1 MDRHGFV
8 VYLWTLA
15 DADRGDI
22 VSPRSGE
29 NLGTSAVDATILV
42 ACSPAAIDDLFSALE
57 TFDATGAMETFV
69 RKVTHAFGFQL
80 CVGFLSD
87 SKNLEHARAAIHVG
101 KPVNDWEGRN
111 LPGNLIQAV
120 RMRPGKPTILN
131 SSESHR
137 LSLFSTLPVPPH
149 YQWAGVAV
157 PIKTEREE
165 FGALVFAGESAR
177 FATAADESLL
187 VRLITC
193 LARCMELRTL
203 RNGTRR
209 PRGIPFQSLPNRP
222 VQPTTS
228 TLHATHSIDD
238 LIAAFS
244 SVDTAVVLAD
254 RNRRVIYLNSSA
266 TLLTGWSERDAFY
279 KTIDDVVPFTMD
291 LREESLYPYPGQPAN
306 RRLLIC
312 KDGTIRPVV
321 GSILPIQG
329 AGSTQRGFVANL
341 RDNSRARDTERSLLR
356 AKKEM
361 HAVLRQLPV
370 PILILQ
376 SDTIAFANETW
387 ESMMGHSRQHAS
399 EGQYIDQ
406 LIHPEDWERAK
417 ASASGQQS
425 NKDLRSYGA
434 FRFRRTDGSYAPV
447 DITHTQQVEYEGLLS
462 TMLVCKAKTNQ
473 TKIKSFKDVGEGT
486 SSVEDLASGV
496 AHQINNPLTYLMSSL
511 DEIQKIHHQLGHIIR
526 PRFLATEMS
535 KHIEQ
540 ANLGVRR
547 IRNIVGD
554 LKAMT
559 GTGLEVHKNVD
570 TSQILHTV
578 VTSLRHELQGRAT
591 LDLQIQPTPLVQA
604 CPEQLSQAFINLLL
618 NAVQSFEDRA
628 SQENIVCVS
637 TTVQSPEMLEVV
649 IADNG
654 PGIPSALLA
663 QVSHPFFTTRTNR
676 GQLGIG
682 LSAANHIV
690 SQMGGS
696 LRIDSTESK
705 GTTVTV
711 TLPVAETHAPSPQE
725 NPLVDAPGRVQPR
738 NILCID
744 DEPLIGRALQRIFD
758 MHTVT
763 IVPSG
768 IEALRLCREHH
779 YDLVLCDVMMPEM
792 NGLQFLAILRE
803 VHPQI
808 ANTLVF
814 MSGGVCGPNVIR
826 QLNTIPNKIISKPFD
841 AKTIRDLVTQ

>member
-1 MDRHGFV
+1 MDRVLFLF
-8 VYLWTLA
+8 YLWSLA

-22 VSPRSGE
+22 VSPRSGK
-29 NLGTSAVDATILV
+29 NLGTSAVDATLLV

-87 SKNLEHARAAIHVG
+87 GKKMEFAQAAIHVG
-101 KPVNDWEGRN
+101 KPIHDWEGRT
-111 LPGNLIQAV
+111 LPENLIQAV

-131 SSESHR
+131 PGDSHR
-137 LSLFSTLPVPPH
+137 LSLLKTLPVPPH
-149 YQWAGVAV
+149 YLWAGVAV
-157 PIKTEREE
+157 PIKTNREE
-165 FGALVFAGESAR
+165 FGVLVFAGESVR

-187 VRLITC
+187 VRLVTS
-193 LARCMELRTL
+193 LARCMELRKL
-203 RNGTRR
+203 RNTTQE
-209 PRGIPFQSLPNRP
+209 PRNAPFQSLPNRP
-222 VQPTTS
+222 MQSSSS

-238 LIAAFS
+238 LIASFS
-244 SVDTAVVLAD
+244 SLDTAVVLAD

-266 TLLTGWSERDAFY
+266 TILTGWNQRDAFY

-312 KDGTIRPVV
+312 KDGTVRPVL

-329 AGSTQRGFVANL
+329 EGSTQRGFIANL
-341 RDNSRARDTERSLLR
+341 RDDSKARDTERSLLR

-361 HAVLRQLPV
+361 HAALRQLPV

-434 FRFRRTDGSYAPV
+434 FRFRRADGSYTPV
-447 DITHTQQVEYEGLLS
+447 EITHTQQVEYEGLLS
-462 TMLVCKAKTNQ
+462 TMLVCQANTEPTNTKSLKAFREDTA
-473 TKIKSFKDVGEGT
+473 SVGE
-486 SSVEDLASGV
+486 LASGV

-511 DEIQKIHHQLGHIIR
+511 DEIQKIHHQLGHILR

-559 GTGLEVHKNVD
+559 GTGLEVHKNID

-578 VTSLRHELQGRAT
+578 VTSLCHEFQGQAT
-591 LDLQIQPTPLVQA
+591 LDLQIQATPLVQG

-618 NAVQSFEDRA
+618 NAVQSFGDRA
-628 SQENIVCVS
+628 PQENIVRVS
-637 TTVQSPEMLEVV
+637 ATVQSPQILEVV

-654 PGIPSALLA
+654 PGIPSPLLA

-696 LRIDSTESK
+696 LRIDSIESK
-705 GTTVTV
+705 GTTVIV
-711 TLPVAETHAPSPQE
+711 TLPLADTQVPSPQE
-725 NPLVDAPGRVQPR
+725 NPLADAPGWVQPR

-744 DEPLIGRALQRIFD
+744 DEPLIGRALQRILD

-808 ANTLVF
+808 ASTLVF

-826 QLNTIPNKIISKPFD
+826 QLNTIPNQIISKPFD
-841 AKTIRDLVTQ
+841 AKTIRDLVTH